1 MAETRKSFDLF
12 QWLYGAGEERLG
24 AFAEQILMNPRLM
37 AALAAALQ
45 RAAETKGRMDRNMQ
59 MILGAL
65 NLPSKSDLTRLQAKL
80 DAVQG
85 SLVNLSMKVDRLLA
99 ERDSPPPAPRRS
111 TPRRAASPEH
121 PTSDDEP

>member
-1 MAETRKSFDLF
+1 MAGTGKSFDLF

-24 AFAEQILMNPRLM
+24 VLAEQILMNPRLM

-65 NLPSKSDLTRLQAKL
+65 NLPSKSDLTRLQSKL

-99 ERDSPPPAPRRS
+99 ERDSPAPAPLRRAPRR
-111 TPRRAASPEH
+111 PAPAEH
-121 PTSDDEP
+121 PTSREQP